1 MDRVAWGAELKVGR
15 AAENVCV
22 CVCACICGCGGIVH
36 RSHRRCG
43 TPAGPLNKIPLGHQ
57 ENS

>member
-22 CVCACICGCGGIVH
+22 CVCVCVSVGVGA
-36 RSHRRCG
+36 
-43 TPAGPLNKIPLGHQ
+43 
-57 ENS
+57 